1 MLYMSILHYFPNKFM
16 GRIFGTCN
24 STALFIT
31 IFAPIAAEATSPT
44 AQVTMLV
51 LCLLAT
57 IATRLL
63 RKPGFNKPNVGKSEV
78 AIELA
83 Q

>member
-1 MLYMSILHYFPNKFM
+1 MLYMSILNYLPNKFM
-16 GRIFGTCN
+16 GRVFGTCN

-31 IFAPIAAEATSPT
+31 IFAPIAARAASPT
-44 AQVTMLV
+44 AYVTMLV

-63 RKPGFNKPNVGKSEV
+63 RKPNFNKSSVGKAES